1 MYICA
6 HMCYV
11 YGQYMCVYL
20 YICMYICMYV
30 CIYLYLMG
38 QPDVF
43 LANIQICVFQS
54 NCRYK
59 ILIEE

>member
-1 MYICA
+1 
-6 HMCYV
+6 
-11 YGQYMCVYL
+11 
-20 YICMYICMYV
+20 
-30 CIYLYLMG
+30 MG

-59 ILIEE
+59 LLIEDLTNLALRQQSIIKVTRNQTYQLNKINIVE